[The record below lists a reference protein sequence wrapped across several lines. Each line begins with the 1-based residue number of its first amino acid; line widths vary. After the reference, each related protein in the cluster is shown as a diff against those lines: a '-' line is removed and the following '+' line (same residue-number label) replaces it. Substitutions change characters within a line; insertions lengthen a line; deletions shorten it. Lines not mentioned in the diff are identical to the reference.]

1 MDNATPNDGQSD
13 NWHAGYETGV
23 SQSLAVVDSLMGT
36 SAGNLTRPL
45 LLWLRTR
52 MLALLDDSKQ
62 RAA

>member
-1 MDNATPNDGQSD
+1 MENPMPKNEVDE
-13 NWHAGYETGV
+13 NWRAGYAAGV
-23 SQSLAVVDSLMGT
+23 SESLAVVDSLMGT

-52 MLALLDDSKQ
+52 MLALMDDPKS